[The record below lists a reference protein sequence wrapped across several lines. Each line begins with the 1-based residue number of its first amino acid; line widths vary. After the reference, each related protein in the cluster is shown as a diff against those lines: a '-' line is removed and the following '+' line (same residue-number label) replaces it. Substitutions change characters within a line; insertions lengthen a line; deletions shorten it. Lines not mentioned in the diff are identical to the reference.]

1 MIRKCKQHG
10 YFRGELCP
18 ECGDEGRYVL
28 DDEREERLGRFV
40 SGALRHF
47 PEDVGLEMD
56 PHGWV
61 DLDVLCEI
69 MKKRYKWGTME
80 RLLSLVE
87 SDKKGRYEIDGPF
100 IRARYGHSVDID
112 LISDYPENDLTYLYY
127 GVSQEEA
134 DMLIENGITPVRQCY
149 IHLSTSFD
157 KAMRAASIH
166 TENPVI
172 LEIDAGSAQEGGIDI
187 VVVNDDI
194 VLAKSIPPEYITISE
209 SGE

>member
-10 YFRGELCP
+10 YFRGDLCP
-18 ECGDEGRYVL
+18 ECDDEGRYVL

-40 SGALRHF
+40 SGSLRHF
-47 PEDVGLEMD
+47 PDDVGLEMD
-56 PHGWV
+56 LQGWV
-61 DLDVLCEI
+61 DMDILCDI

-80 RLLSLVE
+80 RLVSLVE
-87 SDKKGRYEIDGPF
+87 SDKKGRYEIDGSF
-100 IRARYGHSVDID
+100 IRARYGHSVEVD
-112 LISDYPENDLTYLYY
+112 LVSDYPENDLPYLYY

-134 DMLIENGITPVRQCY
+134 DMLLENGITPVRQCY
-149 IHLSTSFD
+149 VHLSTSLD

-172 LEIDAGSAQEGGIDI
+172 FEIDAVSAQENGIDI

-194 VLAKSIPPEYITISE
+194 VLAKSIPAEYISIKE
-209 SGE
+209 FGE